1 MFKSQFI
8 ARLTHSRD
16 EWELL
21 INHVGFSRV
30 AIGGVSGNWSVKN
43 IVAHIMVH
51 EHYLAD
57 RLAEIARGEEF
68 RPCETQ
74 DALDS
79 FIEEFGY
86 PDLESPLVSLDSANE
101 WMYHKYKNVGMKEL
115 IADELHAFESVL
127 AQVRALSEEQLDKP
141 GLIKRIKT
149 GTIDHYRHHGVDIK
163 KRFKRSIL
171 RSS

>member
-1 MFKSQFI
+1 MFKQQFI

-30 AIGGVSGNWSVKN
+30 AIGGVSGYWSVKN
-43 IVAHIMVH
+43 IVAHIMAH

-57 RLAEIARGEEF
+57 RLGEIARGEEF

-74 DALDS
+74 DAFDT

-86 PDLESPLVSLDSANE
+86 PDFESPLLSADAANE
-101 WMYHKYKNVGMKEL
+101 WVYQKYKNIEMKEL
-115 IADELHAFESVL
+115 IADELHAFGSVL
-127 AQVRALSEEQLDKP
+127 AQVRALSEEQLNRP
-141 GLIKRIKT
+141 GVIKRIKAA
-149 GTIDHYRHHGVDIK
+149 TIDHYRHHGADIK

-171 RSS
+171 RLS